1 MKGYAIINFHNYY
14 IGRRFAEIEMKV
26 LLSKVCTMNSS
37 YIFLTE
43 LNRYSGV

>member
-1 MKGYAIINFHNYY
+1 MKPKKGSIKGYAIIIFNNYY

-37 YIFLTE
+37 YTF
-43 LNRYSGV
+43 